1 MRFVSY
7 VAPFIFVGILYA
19 VAIPIKDPRSPPS
32 NSAPHQLS
40 TITSTQDQT
49 NLNLNIHPTPLQKRK
64 NEPKTPD
71 EIHRVWVN
79 SAQQSLSDARTEL
92 ALHKGILTL
101 NEVIPKS
108 KNGGR
113 GPVGPVD
120 PKKQKKDE
128 NLRRTTEMDIREA
141 LPDHARHLERARAL
155 HRGLPNDH
163 PTKTQ
168 IANAIRDSE
177 RLLKELREKGI

>member
-71 EIHRVWVN
+71 EIHRAWVN
-79 SAQQSLSDARTEL
+79 SAQQSLKDARTEL

-120 PKKQKKDE
+120 PKKKKKK
-128 NLRRTTEMDIREA
+128 TKI
-141 LPDHARHLERARAL
+141 LEEPQRWIFAKLFRIM
-155 HRGLPNDH
+155 HG
-163 PTKTQ
+163 
-168 IANAIRDSE
+168 I
-177 RLLKELREKGI
+177 LREQGHYTVDYPMIIRQKHK